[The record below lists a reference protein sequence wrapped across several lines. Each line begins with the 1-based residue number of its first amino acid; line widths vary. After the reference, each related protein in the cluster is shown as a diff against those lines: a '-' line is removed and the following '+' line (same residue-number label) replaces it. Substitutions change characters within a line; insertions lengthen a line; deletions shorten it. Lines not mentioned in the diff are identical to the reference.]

1 MHYACCMYALPGLVG
16 IFCLLLRKCLI
27 KHSLLLPYSPTYL
40 RTGKQM
46 SRFCINH
53 KRADSPTTLTGYGL
67 DFTAYINNDHFV
79 SYAKKKNCISVSTLA
94 RRWENL
100 KKVRC
105 WIASNMLSVG
115 FSFSFSNETKP
126 KSSFSGHFV
135 QPCTAKG
142 RSEHLLHMSQWAG
155 IRVVV
160 WNFIMQ
166 IYV

>member
-1 MHYACCMYALPGLVG
+1 MTARDTVTSTLACVFKIGQSDGVAGIFFSSNDQRVSDMHYACCMYALPGLVG

-79 SYAKKKNCISVSTLA
+79 SYAKKIAFQFQRWPGDEKIS
-94 RRWENL
+94 RR
-100 KKVRC
+100 
-105 WIASNMLSVG
+105 
-115 FSFSFSNETKP
+115 
-126 KSSFSGHFV
+126 
-135 QPCTAKG
+135 
-142 RSEHLLHMSQWAG
+142 
-155 IRVVV
+155 
-160 WNFIMQ
+160 
-166 IYV
+166 

>member
-1 MHYACCMYALPGLVG
+1 MCSKSDSLTVSLVFIFFFSNDQRVSDMHYACCMYALPGLVG

-79 SYAKKKNCISVSTLA
+79 SYAKKKLH
-94 RRWENL
+94 
-100 KKVRC
+100 
-105 WIASNMLSVG
+105 
-115 FSFSFSNETKP
+115 FSFNAGQEMR
-126 KSSFSGHFV
+126 KSQEGEMLNSKQYAFCWLQLF
-135 QPCTAKG
+135 
-142 RSEHLLHMSQWAG
+142 
-155 IRVVV
+155 
-160 WNFIMQ
+160 FF
-166 IYV
+166 